1 MEKAAAF
8 MHIFVKLPSKT
19 ITLPVLD
26 NFTVAVVKFKIM
38 EKERI
43 PLDQQ
48 RLKFADHQLKDG
60 CTLSDYN
67 IKKDIHVFFF

>member
-19 ITLPVLD
+19 ITLDVLD
-26 NFTVAVVKFKIM
+26 NFTVAVVKFKII

-43 PLDQQ
+43 PFNQQ
-48 RLKFADHQLKDG
+48 RLKLADHQLKDS

-67 IKKDIHVFFF
+67 IKKDVHVIF